1 MGEPQDRLAALG
13 PRMDHLQTELTK
25 LKAHMSP
32 APAPSVGPAPAL
44 PSTFD
49 LTALLHPGEGL
60 PAQKGC

>member
-44 PSTFD
+44 PSTF
-49 LTALLHPGEGL
+49 
-60 PAQKGC
+60 